1 MEENFNKESAIL
13 RLPNIIKNF
22 FTAKKQADIYKKDA
36 EELNTTIKD
45 LMKNLELDEFET
57 PDGLVAKVSVQ
68 NRDTFNEDKLIEK
81 LKSLNAEA
89 AIKTKEYVDMDVL
102 EDLIYNGKL
111 DASELTPCKITKQV
125 VTLKVSER
133 K

>member
-1 MEENFNKESAIL
+1 MEENFSKENAIL

-68 NRDTFNEDKLIEK
+68 NRDSFNEDKLIEK

-89 AIKTKEYVDMDVL
+89 AIKTKNM
-102 EDLIYNGKL
+102 
-111 DASELTPCKITKQV
+111 
-125 VTLKVSER
+125 
-133 K
+133 